1 MQDKYTYTFEVEEL
15 GEGRR
20 IVTLT
25 DGRQTHIIEA
35 AAGIFIRRLHNN
47 HSLNIRRLLQL
58 LEVFADAPPEPRARA
73 TVPKL
78 RIVRDHRPET
88 LGEILYRLEVSDDS
102 GEGEPDTDSSEE
114 FTPNSSV
121 GEIEVD
127 IGQREASAP
136 PETGYS
142 SLGSEEEG
150 RQEPDQGGPVRA
162 PTPYPGNTVSHQLI
176 HSPFRM
182 VNSPATPR
190 YNPPPS
196 VSYSPTNPQ
205 YSPSQSPTVSQP
217 EQEPEQERAQGEVHG
232 PAEPQSVQD
241 IEREVREIVG
251 RDRGRLASFMRGS
264 LSVSIFWNKEGN
276 SRDKYSVHI
285 DQFDK
290 YGGTH
295 SRLGTRVAP
304 LALQTVIEQVGKFV
318 GVNTRPVVDQLFAP
332 PEGRK
337 RKFER
342 DSPATRR
349 RRTNN

>member
-1 MQDKYTYTFEVEEL
+1 MQDKRTYKFEVEEF

-20 IVTLT
+20 IATLT
-25 DGRQTHIIEA
+25 DGRQTHIIEVA
-35 AAGIFIRRLHNN
+35 AAIFIRRLHSN

-58 LEVFADAPPEPRARA
+58 LEVFADAPPEPPVRV

-88 LGEILYRLEVSDDS
+88 LGKVLYRFEISDDS
-102 GEGEPDTDSSEE
+102 GEEEPDTDSPEE

-121 GEIEVD
+121 REEEADIEPGEV
-127 IGQREASAP
+127 SAP

-150 RQEPDQGGPVRA
+150 RQESGQGGLVRA

-176 HSPFRM
+176 RSPFRV

-190 YNPPPS
+190 YSSPPS
-196 VSYSPTNPQ
+196 TSYSPTNPRSNSS
-205 YSPSQSPTVSQP
+205 YSPTVPQ
-217 EQEPEQERAQGEVHG
+217 QEEVHG
-232 PAEPQSVQD
+232 PTEPQPVRD
-241 IEREVREIVG
+241 IEQVLKEIVG
-251 RDRGRLASFMRGS
+251 RDRGRLADFMRES
-264 LSVSIFWNKEGN
+264 LSVSVFWNKEG
-276 SRDKYSVHI
+276 STRDKYSVHV
-285 DQFDK
+285 DHLDK

-295 SRLGTRVAP
+295 SRLGTSVAP

-342 DSPATRR
+342 DSPAARR
-349 RRTNN
+349 RGTDREYR